1 MKKPFIFEDNSSP
14 SYALITLKGMI
25 LRFQRHDLMGLSAQ
39 LTYYILLALFPFL
52 YLLTSFSRF
61 TSLTEETFVRSL
73 ADFLPQES
81 FQIIYNIVQEITGG
95 QSAGGF
101 TAGFLVMIWLASRG
115 TRAIMKGI
123 NRAYD
128 EVPKR
133 KFTRNIPTSLFF
145 TLMILI
151 LFIADAFFLLFASNA
166 LTWIVTMV
174 FRINISDMGFNFFV
188 TLISFVVTF
197 LNILLIYRFAPGHQ
211 PKLIHVLPG
220 TTLTAIAWMISS
232 KIFGVYVSQFAHY
245 LSFYGS
251 LWGLFALLIWMYLS
265 SLILLLG
272 AELNAELASNRDS
285 QKLDLQFTDRS

>member
-1 MKKPFIFEDNSSP
+1 MKKPFIFEDNPSP
-14 SYALITLKGMI
+14 SSALITLNGMI

-61 TSLTEETFVRSL
+61 TSLNEETFVRSL
-73 ADFLPQES
+73 ADFLPHES
-81 FQIIYNIVQEITGG
+81 FQIVYNIVQEITGT

-101 TAGFLVMIWLASRG
+101 TASFLVVIWLASRG

-128 EVPKR
+128 EIPNR

-145 TLMILI
+145 TVMILV
-151 LFIADAFFLLFASNA
+151 LFTADAFFLLFASNA
-166 LTWIVTMV
+166 LTWILTMV
-174 FRINISDMGFNFFV
+174 FRFIISETVFNFSV
-188 TLISFVVTF
+188 TLFSFVITF

-211 PKLIHVLPG
+211 PRLLRVLPG
-220 TTLTAIAWMISS
+220 TTLTAVAWMISS
-232 KIFGVYVSQFAHY
+232 KIFGVYVSQFANY

-272 AELNAELASNRDS
+272 AELNAELAS
-285 QKLDLQFTDRS
+285 K